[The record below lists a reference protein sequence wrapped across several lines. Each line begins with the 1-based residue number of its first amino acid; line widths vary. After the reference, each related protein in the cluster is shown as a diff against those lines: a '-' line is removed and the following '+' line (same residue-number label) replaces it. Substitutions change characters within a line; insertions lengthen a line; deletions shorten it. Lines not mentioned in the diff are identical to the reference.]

1 MSCSSSWHVRV
12 ELSNV
17 SDGVVDAV
25 EAAAEMA
32 EHLTP
37 RRSSC
42 RCNIVYADFSADQ
55 RYHFTVPCGR
65 GIRKIAD
72 IDWQQIHRRMP
83 SNWAPIP
90 ADQRLQLACGRAG
103 ISVGVSDRNHGQP
116 RGLLCGT
123 TNVSGKP
130 TSQRQIA

>member
-1 MSCSSSWHVRV
+1 MSCSSFWHETV
-12 ELSNV
+12 ELSNI
-17 SDGVVDAV
+17 SDRVVDAV

-32 EHLTP
+32 EHFTA
-37 RRSSC
+37 RRFSR
-42 RCNIVYADFSADQ
+42 RCDVVYADFSADQ

-83 SNWAPIP
+83 SNWAPIT
-90 ADQRLQLACGRAG
+90 ADQRLQLPCGRAG
-103 ISVGVSDRNHGQP
+103 KSAAGSDRNHGQP

-123 TNVSGKP
+123 ANF
-130 TSQRQIA
+130 